1 MNLPIIKDSR
11 GLDTIMEH
19 AAHEAGHYT
28 LIRLLRNLYRHRIQK
43 IRIIDATVVQT
54 YGAGGR
60 VRARYYR
67 RDRVVLDAASTL
79 EEKEPALLV
88 LLAGVAGETLWRYLY
103 GERRVEEGVEDLGPG
118 LAELLENARV
128 TVKIWDSE
136 TWNEKARI
144 EGQRKWEI
152 FRNLPPSTPPQRTL
166 NDIEQVRA
174 LIGDLDWEPYYL
186 KALEVVHKNW
196 PAVLRVAKALVG
208 KRTINAKE
216 AHLAFAG
223 QG

>member
-118 LAELLENARV
+118 IAKRGMRRPV
-128 TVKIWDSE
+128 SKDKGSGRSSE
-136 TWNEKARI
+136 TFRRARHHN
-144 EGQRKWEI
+144 GRSMTLSRCGRSLEI
-152 FRNLPPSTPPQRTL
+152 
-166 NDIEQVRA
+166 
-174 LIGDLDWEPYYL
+174 LIGS
-186 KALEVVHKNW
+186 
-196 PAVLRVAKALVG
+196 
-208 KRTINAKE
+208 RTT
-216 AHLAFAG
+216 
-223 QG
+223 